1 MYPRARI
8 LLLLICLLPLIA
20 LPASASVAFS
30 SSTPVI
36 ITKGDALSITG
47 INAINGTSSLWVI
60 GRNYIGR
67 EIIIPDTKGNFS
79 LSLNS
84 AATRDY
90 TSGQYAFVVQ
100 DPGPDLKLDI
110 EYRVDD
116 NGDIILLNQGRTF
129 ADIGARENLR
139 ASVVPLIS
147 EFSSTAANPGADD
160 VFTPYYFIV
169 ENPSISFD
177 HMSDPVN
184 SRLADVKVGDPIILE
199 GQTNVNPRDSLR
211 AEIRG
216 SENGAP
222 AASANLA
229 VIPGATVNRWRWV
242 LDNPGL
248 PPGSYEVTIWRTD
261 AFVSCS
267 GSAILAVL
275 PGATATT
282 NTSGN
287 TTGSI
292 PWSSDPL
299 LPFIILAGL
308 ALVIASILFASRN
321 R

>member
-8 LLLLICLLPLIA
+8 LLLLTCLLPLIA
-20 LPASASVAFS
+20 VPSLASVTFS

-47 INAINGTSSLWVI
+47 VNAVNGTSALWVV

-67 EIIIPDTKGNFS
+67 EIIIPDSRGNFT
-79 LSLNS
+79 LRYKS
-84 AATRDY
+84 ADTRDY

-110 EYRVDD
+110 EYRIDD
-116 NGDIILLNQGRTF
+116 NGDIILQNQGRTF

-160 VFTPYYFIV
+160 VFTPYYFVV
-169 ENPSISFD
+169 ENPVISFD
-177 HMSDPVN
+177 HISDPAN
-184 SRLADVKVGDPIILE
+184 SRLAGVAGWEPIILE
-199 GQTNVNPRDSLR
+199 GQTNVNPRDPLR
-211 AEIRG
+211 AEIRDRAT
-216 SENGAP
+216 GAL
-222 AASANLA
+222 AASATIA

-248 PPGSYEVTIWRTD
+248 PPGTYEVTIWRPD
-261 AFVSCS
+261 SFVSCS
-267 GSAILAVL
+267 GSATLAVQ
-275 PGATATT
+275 PPATSTT

-287 TTGSI
+287 ATGSI
-292 PWSSDPL
+292 PWTSDPL
-299 LPFIILAGL
+299 LPFIILAGI